1 MRFTKTKDNHWN
13 ILTKQNIV
21 DEAYTVNLIKVN
33 GTFSLKTYPIEK
45 QDTCSNDIVDADDD
59 EHITFKY
66 KWDSQEKDT
75 YLNLLNSEDVLIQF
89 DSVCHTVNKCRT

>member
-1 MRFTKTKDNHWN
+1 M
-13 ILTKQNIV
+13 V
-21 DEAYTVNLIKVN
+21 D
-33 GTFSLKTYPIEK
+33 
-45 QDTCSNDIVDADDD
+45 DDDDD

-66 KWDSQEKDT
+66 KRDSQEKDT